1 MKSSGRGEYQDYLV
15 GIVFQCEG
23 MAAEFVASH
32 LLQCIE
38 IGDFLT
44 HNRAHAGNLSDALEL

>member
-1 MKSSGRGEYQDYLV
+1 MKSSGRSEYQDYLV
-15 GIVFQCEG
+15 GIVHQHEG

-32 LLQCIE
+32 LLQRIE

-44 HNRAHAGNLSDALEL
+44 HDRAYAGNLSDALEL